1 MGGRFLIRTSRFLT
15 MALVS
20 LDAAA
25 LDGGAAARQRF
36 ARDLELAC
44 RQSGFFLLKNH
55 AIPSFV
61 WRTVLS
67 EAERFFAGPSH
78 RKEALNIRHSSNFRG
93 FSQMK
98 NSRDWREQLHFG
110 TEWPDG
116 AWSEG
121 RPEYYR
127 LAGANPWPSISWAEG
142 VLQYLAAVQKLG
154 FRLLEVLG
162 ERLGVSCDRFI
173 GSPKEPPYILLKA
186 ICYYAQP
193 GAEQRSGVAPH
204 CDWSWITLLLQDE
217 TGGLEVQGPDGVW
230 QPVPPE
236 PGVLAVNTGELLEVL
251 TRGYLRA
258 APHRVIN
265 PRERP
270 RISLPVFLNPALS
283 ARIEPLPEAPGPA
296 WDSPFQPEHIHRVV
310 PRGTVVAPFCFGES
324 EWQRK
329 GLGRWCHQA
338 ACLKA

>member
-1 MGGRFLIRTSRFLT
+1 
-15 MALVS
+15 MASLVI

-25 LDGGAAARQRF
+25 LDGRAAIREGF
-36 ARDLELAC
+36 ARDLERAC
-44 RQSGFFLLKNH
+44 RYDGFFLLKNH
-55 AIPSFV
+55 GIPPAI
-61 WRTVLS
+61 WKTVLT
-67 EAERFFAGPSH
+67 EAERFFSGPPE
-78 RKEALNIRHSSNFRG
+78 RKEVLHIRHSSNVRG

-110 TEWPDG
+110 TEWPEG

-127 LAGANPWPSISWAEG
+127 LAGANPWPSAPFANG
-142 VLQYLAAVQKLG
+142 VLEYLAAVQDLG

-162 ERLGVSCDRFI
+162 ERLALAPSTFI
-173 GSPKEPPYILLKA
+173 GSPTEPPYLLLKE

-193 GAEQRSGVAPH
+193 GAVPRSGVAPH
-204 CDWSWITLLLQDE
+204 CDWSWITLLLQDQ
-217 TGGLEVQGPDGVW
+217 TGGLEVQSPDGKW
-230 QPVPPE
+230 RPVPPE

-251 TRGYLRA
+251 TRGYFRA

-265 PRERP
+265 PRERS
-270 RISLPVFLNPALS
+270 RISIPVFLNPALS
-283 ARIEPLPEAPGPA
+283 ARIEPLLEALGPA
-296 WDSPFQPEHIHRVV
+296 LMSPVEAGHIHRVV
-310 PRGTVVAPFCFGES
+310 PRGAVVEPFCFGES